1 MTTMDHIKVGLHHI
15 KKGFI
20 EIGKDTV
27 YLSKL
32 LNKNQLRNESYTVF
46 ELRERRRIT
55 IDLLK
60 FLPYSVFM
68 VVPFAE
74 LALPF
79 YMILFPNSIPTQFMF
94 DSQVGKKTSELVAA
108 QQDSYNKII
117 PLLPKF
123 ANVIG
128 LDPLRFVQSIQDIL
142 DKEGKD
148 KDRLFYK
155 VSDFESKISNFVK
168 DYKHM
173 SKAEKRVYSIQHM
186 SAYELEQTSKLL
198 CLDFIPGCNILN
210 NLLWI
215 FTRVPFISFNF
226 FAGLIHKLRLKRNKS
241 LPPFVPF
248 DYLALKI
255 PKFAFTFNSS
265 PMSFVKKILLES
277 QIKLHLR

>member
-1 MTTMDHIKVGLHHI
+1 MTLMDHIKVGLHHM

-20 EIGKDTV
+20 EIGKDSV
-27 YLSKL
+27 YIAKL

-68 VVPFAE
+68 IVPFAE

-155 VSDFESKISNFVK
+155 VSDFESKIANFVK
-168 DYKHM
+168 EYKRM
-173 SKAEKRVYSIQHM
+173 SPAEKDVYSI
-186 SAYELEQTSKLL
+186 
-198 CLDFIPGCNILN
+198 
-210 NLLWI
+210 
-215 FTRVPFISFNF
+215 
-226 FAGLIHKLRLKRNKS
+226 
-241 LPPFVPF
+241 
-248 DYLALKI
+248 
-255 PKFAFTFNSS
+255 
-265 PMSFVKKILLES
+265 
-277 QIKLHLR
+277 